1 MWNSTGRGRLYRTLA
16 AEAIAKEKGEQMVDF
31 KALAEKRKKEMG
43 ERRKSLTPLPL
54 PEKIKEK
61 VLSAR
66 EQTLQNLNDLIDH
79 PDTSNWEKNFCN
91 SVHNWLSR
99 KNTNYMSEKQ
109 KAVYEKLLKT
119 VLSRADTT
127 SPVPTVDNRMRDNE
141 YRAPYDNRNSAK
153 RESYGFD
160 DMDDDI
166 PF

>member
-16 AEAIAKEKGEQMVDF
+16 AETIAKERGEQMVDF
-31 KALAEKRKKEMG
+31 KALAEKRKKEM
-43 ERRKSLTPLPL
+43 EEKRKSLPPLPL

-127 SPVPTVDNRMRDNE
+127 SDVPTVDNRMRDNE
-141 YRAPYDNRNSAK
+141 YRAPYEH
-153 RESYGFD
+153 REYVRRARSDFD
-160 DMDDDI
+160 DIDDDI